1 MKEIPLTM
9 MINPYATPGRVGVR
23 PDARLA
29 QAFLTQAFF
38 WMFLGLLLT
47 TGVGAV
53 VAGMSDAQV
62 TDLAGLFLPLIIAQL
77 AIAFG
82 LTLAIRRIPATVG
95 LLLFFTYAAL
105 TGITLG
111 FILRVYD
118 LGSVVAAGSAAAA
131 VFGAAAVY
139 GAVTKRDLSNIG
151 AYLFMGLIGLM
162 VAMFVNVFVG
172 GTLLSFGISAA
183 GVVIFT
189 VLTAYDVQQIQS
201 GAVAAWTGAME
212 KGAVMGAFKLYLD
225 FINLFFMLLR
235 LFGNRR

>member
-1 MKEIPLTM
+1 M
-9 MINPYATPGRVGVR
+9 MTNRYATPSRVGVR

-47 TGVGAV
+47 TAIGAV
-53 VAGMSDAQV
+53 VAGMTDAQFTGV
-62 TDLAGLFLPLIIAQL
+62 AGLVLPLIIAQL
-77 AIAFG
+77 AIAFT
-82 LTLAIRRIPATVG
+82 LTLGIRRIPASVG
-95 LLLFFTYAAL
+95 LLLFFAYAAL
-105 TGITLG
+105 TGVTLG
-111 FILRVYD
+111 FILRVYE

-131 VFGAAAVY
+131 VFGAAAIY
-139 GAVTKRDLSNIG
+139 GAVTKRDLSNLG
-151 AYLFMGLIGLM
+151 AYLFMGVIGLV
-162 VAMFVNVFVG
+162 VASLVNMFIG
-172 GTLLSFGISAA
+172 WSWLSFGISAA

-201 GAVAAWTGAME
+201 GAVAAWAGAME

>member
-1 MKEIPLTM
+1 
-9 MINPYATPGRVGVR
+9 MITNPYAAPSRVGVR

-47 TGVGAV
+47 TGIGAV
-53 VAGMSDAQV
+53 VAGMSDTQL
-62 TDLAGLFLPLIIAQL
+62 TNLAGLAMPLIIGQL
-77 AIAFG
+77 VLAFT

-95 LLLFFTYAAL
+95 LLLFFAYAAM
-105 TGITLG
+105 TGVTFG

-118 LGSVVAAGSAAAA
+118 LGSVLAAGSAAAA
-131 VFGAAAVY
+131 VFGAAALY
-139 GAVTKRDLSNIG
+139 GAVTKRDLSNLG
-151 AYLFMGLIGLM
+151 AYLFMGVIGLI
-162 VAMFVNVFVG
+162 VASVVNMFVG
-172 GTLLSFGISAA
+172 GSLLSFGISAA

-201 GAVAAWTGAME
+201 GAFAAWAGAME

>member
-1 MKEIPLTM
+1 MFT
-9 MINPYATPGRVGVR
+9 NQYATPSRVGVR

-47 TGVGAV
+47 TGIGAV
-53 VAGMSDAQV
+53 VAGLSDSQL
-62 TDLAGLFLPLIIAQL
+62 TNLEGLVLPLVIAQL
-77 AIAFG
+77 AIAFS

-95 LLLFFTYAAL
+95 LLLFFAYAAL
-105 TGITLG
+105 TGVTFG
-111 FILRVYD
+111 FILRIDD

-131 VFGAAAVY
+131 VFGAAAFY
-139 GAVTKRDLSNIG
+139 GAVTRRDLSNLG
-151 AYLFMGLIGLM
+151 AYLFMGLIGLV
-162 VAMFVNVFVG
+162 VAMVVNLFIG
-172 GTLLSFGISAA
+172 WSFLSFGISVA

-189 VLTAYDVQQIQS
+189 VLTAFDVQQIQS
-201 GAVAAWTGAME
+201 GAVAAWAGAME

-235 LFGNRR
+235 LFGGNRN

>member
-1 MKEIPLTM
+1 MT
-9 MINPYATPGRVGVR
+9 INPYPSPSQVGVR

-53 VAGMSDAQV
+53 VAGMSDAQL
-62 TDLAGLFLPLIIAQL
+62 TSLAGLALPLIIVQL
-77 AIAFG
+77 VIAFT
-82 LTLAIRRIPATVG
+82 LTLAIRKISASVG
-95 LLLFFTYAAL
+95 LLLFFAYAAL
-105 TGITLG
+105 TGVTLG
-111 FILRVYD
+111 FVLRVYE

-139 GAVTKRDLSNIG
+139 GAVTKRDLSNLG
-151 AYLFMGLIGLM
+151 AYLFMGLVGII
-162 VAMFVNVFVG
+162 VASLVNVFVG
-172 GTLLSFGISAA
+172 WDLLSFGISVA

-201 GAVAAWTGAME
+201 GAVAAWAGAME

-235 LFGNRR
+235 LFGGRR

>member
-1 MKEIPLTM
+1 M
-9 MINPYATPGRVGVR
+9 MTNPYATSSRVGVR

-53 VAGMSDAQV
+53 VAGMSDTQLNN
-62 TDLAGLFLPLIIAQL
+62 LAGLVLPLIIAQL
-77 AIAFG
+77 VIAFT
-82 LTLAIRRIPATVG
+82 LMLAIRRIPASVG
-95 LLLFFTYAAL
+95 LLLFFAYAAM
-105 TGITLG
+105 TGVTLG
-111 FILRVYD
+111 FILRIYE
-118 LGSVVAAGSAAAA
+118 LGSVMAAGSAAAA
-131 VFGAAAVY
+131 VFGAAAIY
-139 GAVTKRDLSNIG
+139 GAVTKRDLSNLG
-151 AYLFMGLIGLM
+151 AYLFMGLIGLI
-162 VAMFVNVFVG
+162 VASLVNVFVG
-172 GTLLSFGISAA
+172 WSWLSFGISAA

-201 GAVAAWTGAME
+201 GAVAAWAGAME

>member
-1 MKEIPLTM
+1 
-9 MINPYATPGRVGVR
+9 
-23 PDARLA
+23 
-29 QAFLTQAFF
+29 
-38 WMFLGLLLT
+38 
-47 TGVGAV
+47 
-53 VAGMSDAQV
+53 MSDAQV

-82 LTLAIRRIPATVG
+82 LTLAIRRIPASVG
-95 LLLFFTYAAL
+95 LLLFFAYAAL
-105 TGITLG
+105 TGVTLG

-162 VAMFVNVFVG
+162 VAMLVNVFVG
-172 GTLLSFGISAA
+172 GTLLSFGISVA

-189 VLTAYDVQQIQS
+189 ILTAYDVQQIQT

-235 LFGNRR
+235 LFGGSRR

>member
-1 MKEIPLTM
+1 MT
-9 MINPYATPGRVGVR
+9 INRYATPGRVGVR

-47 TGVGAV
+47 TGIGAV
-53 VAGMSDAQV
+53 VAGMSDTQLSN
-62 TDLAGLFLPLIIAQL
+62 LAGLTLPLILAQL
-77 AIAFG
+77 VLAF
-82 LTLAIRRIPATVG
+82 TLMLGIRRISASVG
-95 LLLFFTYAAL
+95 LLLFFGYAAL
-105 TGITLG
+105 TGVTLG
-111 FILRVYD
+111 FILRVYE

-131 VFGAAAVY
+131 VFGAAAFY
-139 GAVTKRDLSNIG
+139 GAVTKRDLSNLG
-151 AYLFMGLIGLM
+151 AYLFMGLVGLI
-162 VAMFVNVFVG
+162 VASVVNIFVG
-172 GTLLSFGISAA
+172 WSFISFGVSVA

-201 GAVAAWTGAME
+201 GAVAAWAGAME

>member
-1 MKEIPLTM
+1 MT
-9 MINPYATPGRVGVR
+9 INPYPSPSQVGVR

-53 VAGMSDAQV
+53 VAGMSDAQL
-62 TDLAGLFLPLIIAQL
+62 TSLAGLALPLIIVQL
-77 AIAFG
+77 VIAFT
-82 LTLAIRRIPATVG
+82 LTLAIRKISASLG
-95 LLLFFTYAAL
+95 LLLFFAYAAL
-105 TGITLG
+105 TGVTLG
-111 FILRVYD
+111 FVLRVYE

-139 GAVTKRDLSNIG
+139 GAVTKRDLSNLG
-151 AYLFMGLIGLM
+151 AYLFMGLVGII
-162 VAMFVNVFVG
+162 VASLVNVFVG
-172 GTLLSFGISAA
+172 WDLLSFGISVA

-201 GAVAAWTGAME
+201 GAVAAWAGAME

-235 LFGNRR
+235 LFGGRR

>member
-1 MKEIPLTM
+1 
-9 MINPYATPGRVGVR
+9 MITNRYATPSRVGVR

-53 VAGMSDAQV
+53 VAGMSDSQL
-62 TDLAGLFLPLIIAQL
+62 TGLVGLVLPLIIGQL
-77 AIAFG
+77 VIAFT

-95 LLLFFTYAAL
+95 LLLFFAYAAM
-105 TGITLG
+105 TGVTFG

-118 LGSVVAAGSAAAA
+118 LGSVLAAGSAAAA
-131 VFGAAAVY
+131 VFGAAAMY
-139 GAVTKRDLSNIG
+139 GAVTKRDLSNLG
-151 AYLFMGLIGLM
+151 AYLFMGLVGLI
-162 VAMFVNVFVG
+162 VASVVNVFVG
-172 GTLLSFGISAA
+172 WTWLSFGVSVA
-183 GVVIFT
+183 GVAIFT

-201 GAVAAWTGAME
+201 GAVAAWAGAME

>member
-1 MKEIPLTM
+1 
-9 MINPYATPGRVGVR
+9 MITNPYAAPSRVGVR

-47 TGVGAV
+47 TGIGAV
-53 VAGMSDAQV
+53 VAGMSDTQL
-62 TDLAGLFLPLIIAQL
+62 TNLAGLAMPLIIGQL
-77 AIAFG
+77 VLAFT

-95 LLLFFTYAAL
+95 LLLFFAYAAM
-105 TGITLG
+105 TGVTLG

-118 LGSVVAAGSAAAA
+118 LGSVLAAGSAAAA
-131 VFGAAAVY
+131 VFGAAALY
-139 GAVTKRDLSNIG
+139 GAVTKRDLSNLG
-151 AYLFMGLIGLM
+151 AYLFMGVIGLI
-162 VAMFVNVFVG
+162 VASVVNMFVG
-172 GTLLSFGISAA
+172 GSLLSFGISAA

-201 GAVAAWTGAME
+201 GAFAAWAGAME

>member
-1 MKEIPLTM
+1 
-9 MINPYATPGRVGVR
+9 
-23 PDARLA
+23 
-29 QAFLTQAFF
+29 
-38 WMFLGLLLT
+38 MFLGLLLT
-47 TGVGAV
+47 TGIGAV

-95 LLLFFTYAAL
+95 LLLFFAYAAL
-105 TGITLG
+105 TGVTLG

-118 LGSVVAAGSAAAA
+118 LGSVVAAGSSAAA

-139 GAVTKRDLSNIG
+139 GAVTKRDLSNLG
-151 AYLFMGLIGLM
+151 GYLFMGLVGLI

-172 GTLLSFGISAA
+172 GTLLSFGISIA

-189 VLTAYDVQQIQS
+189 ILTAYDVQQIQS

-235 LFGNRR
+235 LFGGGRR